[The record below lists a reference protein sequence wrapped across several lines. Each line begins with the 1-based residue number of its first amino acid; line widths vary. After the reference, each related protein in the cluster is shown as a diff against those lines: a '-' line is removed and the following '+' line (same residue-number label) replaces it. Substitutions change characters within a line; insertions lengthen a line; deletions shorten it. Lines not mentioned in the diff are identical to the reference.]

1 MDLKEAVIIIT
12 GGGTGVGSACAQA
25 LAKYGARVVIAYN
38 KSKEGAIAA
47 EKKCKALGGDAIT
60 VKGNVALDND
70 CKNIVSKTINQW
82 GRIDGLVNN
91 AGITK
96 FAAPNNL
103 DALSSQDFIDLYST
117 NVIGSYQMLRACSE
131 YLKTSRGSV
140 VNVSSIAGIKAI
152 GSSTAYIASKAA
164 LNAMTVALARA
175 LAPEIRINAVC
186 PGLVDTEWHSKRFSK
201 EEYKSFLEKY
211 EKTVPLKEAATP
223 EDIAETI
230 LWLLSSARLIT
241 GETILVDAG
250 LHLGKPM

>member
-1 MDLKEAVIIIT
+1 MNLKEAVIIIT
-12 GGGTGVGSACAQA
+12 GGGTGVGSACAQE
-25 LAKYGARVVIAYN
+25 LAKCGARVVISYN
-38 KSKEGAIAA
+38 KSKEGAIATK
-47 EKKCKALGGDAIT
+47 KKCKTLGSDAIT
-60 VKGNVALDND
+60 IQGDVALDDD
-70 CKNIVSKTINQW
+70 CKKIVSKTIDQW

-96 FAAPNNL
+96 FAAPNDL

-117 NVIGSYQMLRACSE
+117 NVVGSYQMLRASSE
-131 YLKTSRGSV
+131 HLKTSRGSV

-152 GSSTAYIASKAA
+152 GSSTAYVASKAA

-186 PGLVDTEWHSKRFSK
+186 PGLVDTEWHSKRFSD

-211 EKTVPLKEAATP
+211 EKTVPLEEAAAP
-223 EDIAETI
+223 KDIADTI

>member
-1 MDLKEAVIIIT
+1 LSSVIT
-12 GGGTGVGSACAQA
+12 KVKKAQS
-25 LAKYGARVVIAYN
+25 LQK
-38 KSKEGAIAA
+38 
-47 EKKCKALGGDAIT
+47 KKCKALGGDAIT
-60 VKGNVALDND
+60 IQGDVALDDD
-70 CKNIVSKTINQW
+70 CKKIVSKTIDQW

-96 FAAPNNL
+96 FAAPNDL

-131 YLKTSRGSV
+131 HLKTSRGSV

-164 LNAMTVALARA
+164 LNAMTVALARG
-175 LAPEIRINAVC
+175 LAPEIRVNAVC
-186 PGLVDTEWHSKRFSK
+186 PGLVNTEWHSKRFSD
-201 EEYKSFLEKY
+201 EEYKSFLGKY
-211 EKTVPLKEAATP
+211 EKTVPLGEAATP
-223 EDIAETI
+223 KDIADTI

>member
-1 MDLKEAVIIIT
+1 
-12 GGGTGVGSACAQA
+12 
-25 LAKYGARVVIAYN
+25 
-38 KSKEGAIAA
+38 
-47 EKKCKALGGDAIT
+47 
-60 VKGNVALDND
+60 
-70 CKNIVSKTINQW
+70 VSKTIDQW

-96 FAAPNNL
+96 FAAPNDL

-117 NVIGSYQMLRACSE
+117 NVVGPYQMLRACSE
-131 YLKTSRGSV
+131 HLKTSRGSV

-152 GSSTAYIASKAA
+152 GSSTAYVASKAA

-186 PGLVDTEWHSKRFSK
+186 PGLVDTEWHSKRFSD
-201 EEYKSFLEKY
+201 EEYKSFLGKY
-211 EKTVPLKEAATP
+211 EKTVPLGEAATP
-223 EDIAETI
+223 KDIADTI

>member
-1 MDLKEAVIIIT
+1 MNLKEAVIIIT
-12 GGGTGVGSACAQA
+12 GGGTGVGSACAQE
-25 LAKYGARVVIAYN
+25 LAKCGARVAIGYN
-38 KSKEGAIAA
+38 KSKEGAIATK
-47 EKKCKALGGDAIT
+47 KKCNALGSDAIT
-60 VKGNVALDND
+60 IQGDVALDDD
-70 CKNIVSKTINQW
+70 CKKIVSKTIDQW

-96 FAAPNNL
+96 FAAPNDL

-117 NVIGSYQMLRACSE
+117 NVVGSYQMLRASSE
-131 YLKTSRGSV
+131 HLKTSRGSV

-152 GSSTAYIASKAA
+152 GSSTAYVASKAA

-186 PGLVDTEWHSKRFSK
+186 PGLVDTEWHSKRFSD

-211 EKTVPLKEAATP
+211 EKTVPLEEAAAP
-223 EDIAETI
+223 KDIADTI

>member
-1 MDLKEAVIIIT
+1 
-12 GGGTGVGSACAQA
+12 
-25 LAKYGARVVIAYN
+25 
-38 KSKEGAIAA
+38 
-47 EKKCKALGGDAIT
+47 
-60 VKGNVALDND
+60 
-70 CKNIVSKTINQW
+70 VSKTINQW

-117 NVIGSYQMLRACSE
+117 NVVGSYQMLRACSE

-186 PGLVDTEWHSKRFSK
+186 PGLVDTEWHSKRFSE

>member
-1 MDLKEAVIIIT
+1 MNLKEAVIIIT
-12 GGGTGVGSACAQA
+12 GGGTGVGSACAQE
-25 LAKYGARVVIAYN
+25 LAKCGARVVISYN
-38 KSKEGAIAA
+38 KSKEGAIATK
-47 EKKCKALGGDAIT
+47 KKCKTLGSDAIT
-60 VKGNVALDND
+60 IQGDVALDDD
-70 CKNIVSKTINQW
+70 CKKIVSKTIDQW

-96 FAAPNNL
+96 FAAPNDL

-117 NVIGSYQMLRACSE
+117 NVVGSYQMLRACSE
-131 YLKTSRGSV
+131 HLKTSRGSV

-152 GSSTAYIASKAA
+152 GSSTAYVASKAA

-186 PGLVDTEWHSKRFSK
+186 PGLVDTEWHSKRFSD

-211 EKTVPLKEAATP
+211 EKTVPLEEAAAP
-223 EDIAETI
+223 KDIADTI

>member
-25 LAKYGARVVIAYN
+25 LAKCGARVVISYN
-38 KSKEGAIAA
+38 KSQEAA
-47 EKKCKALGGDAIT
+47 LNVEKKCKDAGGDAIT
-60 VKGNVALDND
+60 IQGDVVLDGD
-70 CKNIVSKTINQW
+70 CKNIATEAIERW
-82 GRIDGLVNN
+82 GKIDGLINN

-96 FAAPNNL
+96 FAAPNDL
-103 DALSSQDFIDLYST
+103 DALSSQDFMDLYST
-117 NVIGSYQMLRACSE
+117 NVVGSYQMLRACAE
-131 YLKTSRGSV
+131 YLKSSKGSV

-164 LNAMTVALARA
+164 LNAITVALARA
-175 LAPEIRINAVC
+175 LAPEIRVNAVC
-186 PGLVDTEWHSKRFSK
+186 PGLVDTDWHSKRFSQ
-201 EEYKSFLEKY
+201 EEYKLFLQKY
-211 EKTVPLKEAATP
+211 EKTVPLRAAAKP

-230 LWLLSSARLIT
+230 IWLLSSARLIT

>member
-1 MDLKEAVIIIT
+1 MNLKEAVIIIT
-12 GGGTGVGSACAQA
+12 GGGTGVGSACAQE
-25 LAKYGARVVIAYN
+25 LAKCGARVVIGYN
-38 KSKEGAIAA
+38 KSKEGAIATK
-47 EKKCKALGGDAIT
+47 KKCKALGSDAIT
-60 VKGNVALDND
+60 IQGDVALDDD
-70 CKNIVSKTINQW
+70 CKKIVSKTIDQW

-96 FAAPNNL
+96 FAAPNDL

-117 NVIGSYQMLRACSE
+117 NVVGSYQMLRACSE
-131 YLKTSRGSV
+131 HLKTSRGSV

-152 GSSTAYIASKAA
+152 GSSTAYVASKAA

-186 PGLVDTEWHSKRFSK
+186 PGLVDTEWHSKRFSD

-211 EKTVPLKEAATP
+211 EKTVPLEEAAAP
-223 EDIAETI
+223 KDIADTI